1 MTELTKLLTNQL
13 IENSDRPLIKD
24 EQADTWFTGQQL
36 AKDMAVLRQY
46 FVNLRIQRGDV
57 VLVCLDNSAVY
68 PVLMQALWEIGA
80 VGHLVAATTPLA
92 QLQADFN
99 EHQYALLIAKDDL
112 AKEIINDVVLERTT
126 IRLHTTANLAVFI
139 NLALTKNRQFES
151 LMTPQADDLALI
163 LNTSGTTGK
172 PKRVGLTHRQLFNAA
187 SHNISS
193 HQLTSDDT
201 TMIVM
206 PLSHINAQVI
216 ACLSTRLSG
225 GKMVITSKFSASHFW
240 QQVSD
245 DGVTWVSAVPTI
257 ISILLMNEQAQMV
270 YTQLRDTINLRFIR
284 SASFSLPENK
294 LLAFEQQYHTRV
306 LEGYGMTETAGQN
319 TLNPFDAPK
328 VGSVG
333 KAVGTQI
340 AILVDDQVQT
350 TNTQFGEIMLRG
362 DHVITDYVDPHP
374 ASFRD
379 GWLLTGDLGYL
390 DQDGYLFIKGR
401 SRDVINHGGEKV
413 APAQVES
420 VLSEL
425 DLVKDVAVVGLPNE
439 LYGEAVVAVII
450 SKTPT
455 VNEFAQTKA
464 VVAFAKENLAAF
476 ERPTQVYFVT
486 EFPRNQTG
494 KVMRLELKR
503 QLLQS
508 LVGEGI

>member
-1 MTELTKLLTNQL
+1 
-13 IENSDRPLIKD
+13 
-24 EQADTWFTGQQL
+24 
-36 AKDMAVLRQY
+36 
-46 FVNLRIQRGDV
+46 
-57 VLVCLDNSAVY
+57 
-68 PVLMQALWEIGA
+68 
-80 VGHLVAATTPLA
+80 
-92 QLQADFN
+92 
-99 EHQYALLIAKDDL
+99 
-112 AKEIINDVVLERTT
+112 
-126 IRLHTTANLAVFI
+126 
-139 NLALTKNRQFES
+139 
-151 LMTPQADDLALI
+151 
-163 LNTSGTTGK
+163 
-172 PKRVGLTHRQLFNAA
+172 
-187 SHNISS
+187 
-193 HQLTSDDT
+193 
-201 TMIVM
+201 
-206 PLSHINAQVI
+206 
-216 ACLSTRLSG
+216 
-225 GKMVITSKFSASHFW
+225 
-240 QQVSD
+240 
-245 DGVTWVSAVPTI
+245 
-257 ISILLMNEQAQMV
+257 
-270 YTQLRDTINLRFIR
+270 
-284 SASFSLPENK
+284 
-294 LLAFEQQYHTRV
+294 
-306 LEGYGMTETAGQN
+306 MTETAGQN

-401 SRDVINHGGEKV
+401 SRDMINHGGEKV

>member
-1 MTELTKLLTNQL
+1 MTKLTEQSTDQL
-13 IENSDRPLIKD
+13 IKSYERPMIKDEHLKEWFSGKQLIKD
-24 EQADTWFTGQQL
+24 V
-36 AKDMAVLRQY
+36 AVLRQY
-46 FVNLRIQRGDV
+46 FINLRIQKGDV
-57 VLVCLDNSAVY
+57 VLVCLDNSAAY

-80 VGHLVAATTPLA
+80 IGHLVAATTPLA

-99 EHQYALLIAKDDL
+99 EHDYALLIAKDEL
-112 AKEIINDVVLERTT
+112 AKGIVNDVVLERTT
-126 IRLHTTANLAVFI
+126 VRLHTASNLAVFVNSAI
-139 NLALTKNRQFES
+139 TNNRSFES
-151 LMTPQADDLALI
+151 LVAPQEDDLALI

-172 PKRVGLTHRQLFNAA
+172 PKRVGLTHQQLFNAA
-187 SHNISS
+187 EHNITS
-193 HQLTSDDT
+193 HRLTSADT
-201 TMIVM
+201 TMVVM

-225 GKMVITSKFSASHFW
+225 GKMVITKKFSASHFW
-240 QQVSD
+240 QQISD
-245 DGVTWVSAVPTI
+245 NGVTWVSAVPTI
-257 ISILLMNEQAQMV
+257 VSILLMNEQSKMI

-294 LLAFEQQYHTRV
+294 LLDFEQQFHTRV

-333 KAVGTQI
+333 KAVGTQV

-350 TNTQFGEIMLRG
+350 SDTQFGEIMLRG
-362 DHVITDYVDPHP
+362 DHVITDYVDSHP
-374 ASFRD
+374 DSFRD

-390 DQDGYLFIKGR
+390 DKDNYLFIKGR
-401 SRDVINHGGEKV
+401 SRDMINHGGEKV

-420 VLSEL
+420 VLSQL
-425 DLVKDVAVVGLPNE
+425 NLVKDVAVIGLPNE

-450 SKTPT
+450 SNTPT
-455 VNEFAQTKA
+455 VNEFTQMKA
-464 VVAFAKENLAAF
+464 VVNFAKTNLASF
-476 ERPTQVYFVT
+476 ERPTQVYFVD

-494 KVMRLELKR
+494 KVLRNDLKQ

-508 LVGEGI
+508 LVGEGA